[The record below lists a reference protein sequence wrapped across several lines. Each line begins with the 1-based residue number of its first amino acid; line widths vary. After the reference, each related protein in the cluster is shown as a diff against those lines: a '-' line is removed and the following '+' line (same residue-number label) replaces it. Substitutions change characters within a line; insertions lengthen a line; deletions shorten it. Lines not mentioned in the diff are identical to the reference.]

1 MTVNTL
7 IFFLPYLFFFFSAVL
22 YIYVFRAIILQL
34 IHFIEL
40 LSAYGLRHLPTLERA
55 LGRAKSHNY
64 DKILDPEILLA
75 ERLQKRLETLKSL
88 KKEVMM
94 TDVQA
99 ITELKRYNQPPDG
112 VYQIMACTLL
122 LLGHPP
128 WEIDVSLYSFINND

>member
-1 MTVNTL
+1 MTKARNN
-7 IFFLPYLFFFFSAVL
+7 
-22 YIYVFRAIILQL
+22 
-34 IHFIEL
+34 
-40 LSAYGLRHLPTLERA
+40 
-55 LGRAKSHNY
+55 NY
-64 DKILDPEILLA
+64 DKLLDPEILLA
-75 ERLQKRLETLKSL
+75 ERLQKRLETLKAL

-128 WEIDVSLYSFINND
+128 WEIDVRTANNTYLCSFCTKVKHVQYLCIYFFLSDMGQM